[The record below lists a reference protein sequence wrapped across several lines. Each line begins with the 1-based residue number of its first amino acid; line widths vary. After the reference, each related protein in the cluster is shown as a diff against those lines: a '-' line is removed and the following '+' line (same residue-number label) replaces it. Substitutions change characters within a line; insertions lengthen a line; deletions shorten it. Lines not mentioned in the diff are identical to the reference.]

1 MDIVIRWR
9 SLGARATAGK
19 HKIAVVLPV
28 QAIFNAANESVEFE
42 RKRDLEPSY
51 ICCPSKSWRSFRRIC
66 PAKLIGR
73 KGRADFE
80 EDCEEH
86 RKCLPRHAARTG
98 DALRMLR
105 SSLRLRSRATRLLV
119 FEGGT
124 K

>member
-1 MDIVIRWR
+1 VR
-9 SLGARATAGK
+9 
-19 HKIAVVLPV
+19 
-28 QAIFNAANESVEFE
+28 QNESVEFG
-42 RKRDLEPSY
+42 RRRGLEPSY
-51 ICCPSKSWRSFRRIC
+51 MWSPSRSWRSFPRIC
-66 PAKLIGR
+66 TAKLMGR

-80 EDCEEH
+80 EDCEKR
-86 RKCLPRHAARTG
+86 RKSLPRDAARTG